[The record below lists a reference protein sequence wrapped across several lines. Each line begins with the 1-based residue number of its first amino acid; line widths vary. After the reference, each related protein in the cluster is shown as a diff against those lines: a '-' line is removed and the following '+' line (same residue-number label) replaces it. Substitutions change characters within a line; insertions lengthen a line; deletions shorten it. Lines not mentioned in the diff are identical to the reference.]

1 MKTVGRLLS
10 LAPAAALA
18 ASLWLGAPALAQ
30 SPYTAAAAAD
40 RLEAEERYRRL
51 NALLEELQATLEAQR
66 RRLDALV
73 SEVQSLRN
81 DAQRRS
87 QQAVS
92 REEFQ
97 QYVEQL
103 RQLDEKR
110 EADRKLILGELAKLA
125 SAPPAKP
132 DSTKDR
138 STASASAKPE
148 EFIEYEVKPGDTVS
162 AIVAACREQG
172 LKVTVA
178 QIAAANPKLNVDVV
192 RPGQKILIPKPAKA
206 TP

>member
-1 MKTVGRLLS
+1 MNTVGRLLS
-10 LAPAAALA
+10 SARAAAVVG
-18 ASLWLGAPALAQ
+18 SLWLVAPAWAQ
-30 SPYTAAAAAD
+30 SPHTAAAVAD

-73 SEVQSLRN
+73 SEVQSLRE
-81 DAQRRS
+81 DTQRRG

-125 SAPPAKP
+125 SAPPARP

-138 STASASAKPE
+138 SPASAPARAE
-148 EFIEYEVKPGDTVS
+148 EFIEYEIKPGDTVS

-178 QIAAANPKLNVDVV
+178 QIAAANPKLNVDLV
-192 RPGQKILIPKPAKA
+192 RPGQKILIPKPSKPA
-206 TP
+206 P

>member
-1 MKTVGRLLS
+1 MNTVGRLLS
-10 LAPAAALA
+10 LARVATAAASCWLA
-18 ASLWLGAPALAQ
+18 APARAQ

-51 NALLEELQATLEAQR
+51 NAMMEELQATLEAQR
-66 RRLDALV
+66 RRIDALV
-73 SEVQSLRN
+73 SEVQSLRE
-81 DAQRRS
+81 DTLRRS

-103 RQLDEKR
+103 RQVDQKR
-110 EADRKLILGELAKLA
+110 EADRKLILDELAKLA
-125 SAPPAKP
+125 SAPPPRPEPA
-132 DSTKDR
+132 KDR
-138 STASASAKPE
+138 ATASAPAKAG
-148 EFIEYEVKPGDTVS
+148 EFIEYEIKPGDTVS

-178 QIAAANPKLNVDVV
+178 QIAAANPKLNVDRV
-192 RPGQKILIPKPAKA
+192 RPGQKILIPKPAK
-206 TP
+206 PLP